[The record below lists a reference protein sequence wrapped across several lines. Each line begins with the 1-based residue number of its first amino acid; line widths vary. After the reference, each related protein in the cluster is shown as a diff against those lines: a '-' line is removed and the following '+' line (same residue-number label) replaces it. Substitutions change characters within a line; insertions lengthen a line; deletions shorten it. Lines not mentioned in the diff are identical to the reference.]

1 MKMET
6 FSSLAAVLRSGT
18 LAGAA
23 RILHLTPSAVSI
35 QMKQLELYMGQQL
48 FDRSGLEVK
57 PLPIAFEM
65 SAVMQKALEQLELLK
80 RDRTYV
86 VEGHV
91 RLGIIESMQP
101 LLLPDLTR
109 IMRSRY
115 PALHL
120 QIQRGKSAELT
131 HAVKAGEL
139 DAAVVAQ
146 PESGG
151 SSRMHWHF
159 LQAQELALVVP
170 PDESEQRLTKLFQR
184 YDWIRYDRRTI
195 AGRLATR
202 YVNHHIGPT
211 VQPASVEF
219 DGVRAILAMV
229 SAGLGVSV
237 VQLTEPGIHLNY
249 PVRIQKLHNAPVIR
263 FALVM
268 RKPDAESRPLETL
281 QSVLSEIFDVHVQKR
296 YKSAEKGALIHRI
309 PNSSGE

>member
-65 SAVMQKALEQLELLK
+65 SAVMQNALEQLELLK

-109 IMRSRY
+109 VMRSRY

-120 QIQRGKSAELT
+120 QIQRGKS
-131 HAVKAGEL
+131 
-139 DAAVVAQ
+139 
-146 PESGG
+146 
-151 SSRMHWHF
+151 
-159 LQAQELALVVP
+159 
-170 PDESEQRLTKLFQR
+170 
-184 YDWIRYDRRTI
+184 
-195 AGRLATR
+195 
-202 YVNHHIGPT
+202 
-211 VQPASVEF
+211 
-219 DGVRAILAMV
+219 
-229 SAGLGVSV
+229 
-237 VQLTEPGIHLNY
+237 
-249 PVRIQKLHNAPVIR
+249 
-263 FALVM
+263 
-268 RKPDAESRPLETL
+268 
-281 QSVLSEIFDVHVQKR
+281 
-296 YKSAEKGALIHRI
+296 
-309 PNSSGE
+309 